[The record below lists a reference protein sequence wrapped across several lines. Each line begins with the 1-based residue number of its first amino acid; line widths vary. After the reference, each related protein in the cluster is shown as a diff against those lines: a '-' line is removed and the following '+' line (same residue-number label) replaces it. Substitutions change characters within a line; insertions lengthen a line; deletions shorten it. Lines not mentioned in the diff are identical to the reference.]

1 MAAGRWEEVAEDY
14 NRIFRRDAY
23 YYDIL
28 EMIADRVGGGE
39 GVSILDLGLWDR

>member
-1 MAAGRWEEVAEDY
+1 MLSGQGSERRPDDTARWEEVAEDY

-28 EMIADRVGGGE
+28 T
-39 GVSILDLGLWDR
+39 